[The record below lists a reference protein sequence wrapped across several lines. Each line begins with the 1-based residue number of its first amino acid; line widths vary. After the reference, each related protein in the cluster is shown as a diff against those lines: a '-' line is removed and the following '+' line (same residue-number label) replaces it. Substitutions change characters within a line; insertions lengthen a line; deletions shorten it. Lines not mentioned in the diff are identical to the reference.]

1 MPPVR
6 HEDDTQGGEVPR
18 APGRAIPVSGA
29 TRVPERRVWGVDRV
43 RLVDV
48 RKEGRRVNRFYLSSS
63 MFASALWTSSTA
75 VLDQRSLERGES
87 AVRQLL
93 RWPNQAV
100 QEYWPY
106 LLGGVVVVLLL
117 RSYLRR

>member
-1 MPPVR
+1 M
-6 HEDDTQGGEVPR
+6 
-18 APGRAIPVSGA
+18 
-29 TRVPERRVWGVDRV
+29 
-43 RLVDV
+43 
-48 RKEGRRVNRFYLSSS
+48 NRFYLSSS